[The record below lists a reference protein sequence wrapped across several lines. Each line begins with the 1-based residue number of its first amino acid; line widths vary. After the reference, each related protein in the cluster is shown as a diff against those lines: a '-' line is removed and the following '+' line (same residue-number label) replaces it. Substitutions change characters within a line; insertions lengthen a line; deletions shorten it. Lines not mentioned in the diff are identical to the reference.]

1 MNEWAKDGA
10 CSKTCG
16 GGDQKMIL
24 TVKTEAAGTGSCM
37 GGSSKTEKCN
47 TAACPDV
54 VDPGSYGD
62 ARKTGS
68 YVADT
73 VDTVD
78 PVDCVMNEW
87 AKDGACSKTCGGGDQ
102 KMTRTVKTE
111 AAGGSACDAA
121 SKTDSCN
128 TDACPDV
135 VDPCGDNKK
144 SYLSGC
150 SMTDD
155 AKAVVKNAFT
165 CGSHC
170 ETKMAAWK
178 TSCAD
183 NVDETGFTAALTKAG
198 GGFYC
203 GPPVKPDFDEEAF
216 NLKKATFKVS
226 TFQFKAV
233 AYEAPKDPVVPA
245 ETDDFVYVVVE
256 VEKQA
261 VNLPFTFQM
270 TEAEAKSPKMQE
282 ALTGGIAKSLGLDL
296 DAVTITHIGG
306 EPVGGA
312 RRLVA
317 GDLEITFQIVSDQAD
332 TTALEKN
339 IKEAAEEGSI
349 VAAIQEEANSKGVLT
364 QALLDMPLKLTA
376 PTITKSTVT
385 VKVVQM
391 VDKKAITNAPT
402 KSPTKS
408 PTKKPTEAV
417 LSGASATSASRVC
430 LALALCQ
437 AIMFVLL

>member
-62 ARKTGS
+62 ASKTGS

-87 AKDGACSKTCGGGDQ
+87 AKDGACSKTCGG
-102 KMTRTVKTE
+102 
-111 AAGGSACDAA
+111 
-121 SKTDSCN
+121 
-128 TDACPDV
+128 
-135 VDPCGDNKK
+135 GDNKK

-270 TEAEAKSPKMQE
+270 IEAEAKSPKMQ
-282 ALTGGIAKSLGLDL
+282 
-296 DAVTITHIGG
+296 
-306 EPVGGA
+306 
-312 RRLVA
+312 
-317 GDLEITFQIVSDQAD
+317 
-332 TTALEKN
+332 
-339 IKEAAEEGSI
+339 
-349 VAAIQEEANSKGVLT
+349 
-364 QALLDMPLKLTA
+364 
-376 PTITKSTVT
+376 
-385 VKVVQM
+385 
-391 VDKKAITNAPT
+391 
-402 KSPTKS
+402 
-408 PTKKPTEAV
+408 
-417 LSGASATSASRVC
+417 
-430 LALALCQ
+430 
-437 AIMFVLL
+437 